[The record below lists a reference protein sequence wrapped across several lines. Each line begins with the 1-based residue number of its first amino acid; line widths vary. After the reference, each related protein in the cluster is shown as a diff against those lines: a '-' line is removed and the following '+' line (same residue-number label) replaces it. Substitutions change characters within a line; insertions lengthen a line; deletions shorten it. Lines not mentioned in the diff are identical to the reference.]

1 MDNLIARI
9 LLKTDLKIVTTGG
22 EIERI
27 LEQGGIR
34 ESRVINRA
42 GKWTVRQVLAFAEHR
57 EMVIGP
63 ETGVLNAV
71 SMLPMPKIVFCPIRR
86 TKTRPGIGS
95 IPAPWSRKTRLATR
109 ATGCITPG
117 TTASR
122 TRATGT
128 AVCQVNI
135 DLERAW
141 DAVESKLRKAA

>member
-1 MDNLIARI
+1 MEFVHDLARRFPTFQGQVLPDHRRKSMGAQGIRAFGALHPLCLVRIVRTKAWPWMDNLIARI

-27 LEQGGIR
+27 LEQGWDK

-42 GKWTVRQVLAFAEHR
+42 GKWTVRQVLAFAEHC

-86 TKTRPGIGS
+86 TKT
-95 IPAPWSRKTRLATR
+95 
-109 ATGCITPG
+109 
-117 TTASR
+117 
-122 TRATGT
+122 
-128 AVCQVNI
+128 
-135 DLERAW
+135 
-141 DAVESKLRKAA
+141 